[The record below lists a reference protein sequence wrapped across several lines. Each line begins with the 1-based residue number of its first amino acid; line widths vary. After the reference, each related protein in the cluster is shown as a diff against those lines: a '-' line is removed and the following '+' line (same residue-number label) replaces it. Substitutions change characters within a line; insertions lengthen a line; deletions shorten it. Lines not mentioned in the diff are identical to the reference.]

1 MEETL
6 RHEETTME
14 ETAEDTMEETAE
26 DTMEETAED
35 GMEDKRM
42 DSGMMSMKM
51 AFDDATPLC
60 LSPDT
65 AEILT
70 ERGIDLTLFSTLHDT
85 MVEKYDT
92 MTMKDDPWTM
102 PWKMMPCQTMP
113 WKMMPCQTMPWK
125 MMPCQT
131 MPWKTIHRCCNCN
144 NNGNIIDNLI
154 MLGTGKCY
162 SVCV

>member
-1 MEETL
+1 
-6 RHEETTME
+6 ME
-14 ETAEDTMEETAE
+14 ETA
-26 DTMEETAED
+26 D

-70 ERGIDLTLFSTLHDT
+70 ERGIDLTLLSTLHDT

-92 MTMKDDPWTM
+92 MTMKDDAM
-102 PWKMMPCQTMP
+102 SDDAMEDDAMSDDAMEDDANV
-113 WKMMPCQTMPWK
+113 MEDDDAME
-125 MMPCQT
+125 
-131 MPWKTIHRCCNCN
+131 
-144 NNGNIIDNLI
+144 DNP
-154 MLGTGKCY
+154 
-162 SVCV
+162 